1 MFPTAPHW
9 QTQLAVAGMGDWHG
23 RRSVQFTDA
32 VYRQQPPGARS
43 RVGKGG
49 EWVWRDKQEAR
60 DPSPPRTH
68 TQRRPSSKVPTQG
81 RTSPAEVWGEMPQA
95 RNSKWKDPEEGSAWS
110 HPRKRK
116 VTAEGARDKDYRII
130 PGVQITQDFT
140 AHCPRPW
147 RRQRAAHHR
156 RWAHP
161 QESLIRLTCDR
172 PDTVHF

>member
-1 MFPTAPHW
+1 
-9 QTQLAVAGMGDWHG
+9 MGG
-23 RRSVQFTDA
+23 GQYSLQMQFTDNNLLGHEA
-32 VYRQQPPGARS
+32 GWGKAESESGGTSKRLRTPVLHALTRS
-43 RVGKGG
+43 
-49 EWVWRDKQEAR
+49 
-60 DPSPPRTH
+60 
-68 TQRRPSSKVPTQG
+68 QRGPLSKVPTQG
-81 RTSPAEVWGEMPQA
+81 RTSPAEVWGGMPQA

-161 QESLIRLTCDR
+161 QESLIRLTCDG